1 MFGNDYVFTDHP
13 TTEEEMVEMLKGY
26 TFNEEQIE
34 ISMEAIRNTGS
45 GYCISLSREK
55 VESLMRV
62 DVPHFMKRIIP
73 SIGFSVVVMNLADLT
88 PDEELA
94 ISAHEFG
101 HAYCGHEPSL
111 ESVLQCEMEADW
123 FAVVSV
129 GAIHL
134 YNALTKIASKFD
146 MEDDEFLIKR
156 LDAIRP
162 YM

>member
-34 ISMEAIRNTGS
+34 RSIEAVFNTAG
-45 GYCISLSREK
+45 GYCITLSREK
-55 VESLMRV
+55 AESLVRV
-62 DVPHFMKRIIP
+62 DAPHFMKRLIP
-73 SIGFSVVVMNLADLT
+73 PVGLSVVVMNLADLT

-94 ISAHEFG
+94 VSAHEFG

-111 ESVLQCEMEADW
+111 ESILQYELEADW
-123 FAVVSV
+123 FAVVGV
-129 GAIHL
+129 GAVHM
-134 YNALTKIASKFD
+134 YNALTKTASKFG
-146 MEDDEFLIKR
+146 MKDDEFLIKR

-162 YM
+162 YI